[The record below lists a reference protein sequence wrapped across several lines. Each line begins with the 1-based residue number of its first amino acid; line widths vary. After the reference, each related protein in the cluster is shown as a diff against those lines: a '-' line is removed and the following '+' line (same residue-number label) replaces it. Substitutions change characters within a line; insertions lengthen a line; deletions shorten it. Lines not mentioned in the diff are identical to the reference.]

1 MNLNLTAALA
11 NALTA
16 RAETHGQLLQRGL
29 ASDGLS
35 GDIARTAPE
44 PLSKP
49 VLQLNAFPVTLN
61 PANFAN
67 PYSRQN
73 PAGDMRASYAFRKL
87 VDPVPSLSRTYNPS
101 GHSIEELYGNLVNYA
116 SISGNQRFV
125 VGAFNSAN
133 KKFSEAALS
142 ALSIMPGE
150 WRLVGA
156 MPSDWYDVTEVKRF
170 QDVELDL
177 TGSEDASGPFTVM
190 PGSESPQWRLGDPA
204 RPEATAAPHKDTQ
217 ILSLKFK
224 YLQVTF
230 ERPWLDFE
238 LFDLS
243 GWSLQGQPRGYY
255 STGRIDDNR
264 GVLPLLPTSLILG
277 IDIAADVHL
286 GGEDSDLVAHAVTAK
301 KALSLGPFQFTAMAA
316 PGASKEVRCKAGTA
330 DSAGAVLHVVGMIST
345 LVPLA
350 PKDSSM
356 ESDFRKR
363 RGRETRRHNYQ
374 GRP

>member
-11 NALTA
+11 NVLPA
-16 RAETHGQLLQRGL
+16 RAETHDQLLRWEPT
-29 ASDGLS
+29 SDGLL
-35 GDIARTAPE
+35 GGITRTAPV

-61 PANFAN
+61 PAVLAN

-73 PAGDMRASYAFRKL
+73 PDGDMRAAYAFRKI
-87 VDPVPSLSRTYNPS
+87 VDPVPSLSRTYHPS
-101 GHSIEELYGNLVNYA
+101 GHSIEEIYGNLVNYA
-116 SISGNQRFV
+116 SIPGNQRFV
-125 VGAFNSAN
+125 AGAFSSAN
-133 KKFSEAALS
+133 KKFREAALS

-156 MPSDWYDVTEVKRF
+156 MPSDWYDVTQVERF

-177 TGSEDASGPFTVM
+177 TGSEDASGPFTVV
-190 PGSESPQWRLGDPA
+190 PGSETAQWRLGDPA
-204 RPEATAAPHKDTQ
+204 RPEATETPHKDTQ
-217 ILSLKFK
+217 ILSLKLK

-243 GWSLQGQPRGYY
+243 GWSLQGQPSGYY

-286 GGEDSDLVAHAVTAK
+286 GDEDRDLVAHAVSAK
-301 KALSLGPFQFTAMAA
+301 KALSLGPFQFMAVA
-316 PGASKEVRCKAGTA
+316 ASGASNEVRCKTGTA

-363 RGRETRRHNYQ
+363 RGRETRRHNYH